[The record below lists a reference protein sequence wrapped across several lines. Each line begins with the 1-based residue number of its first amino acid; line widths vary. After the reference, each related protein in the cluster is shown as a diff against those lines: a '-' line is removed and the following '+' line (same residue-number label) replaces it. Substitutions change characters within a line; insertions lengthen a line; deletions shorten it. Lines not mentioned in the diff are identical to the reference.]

1 MARRGQHRVTWE
13 ITWNELNKLNAG
25 DAKVKAALKDLK
37 DLHRN
42 PLIHPE
48 QTLENV
54 DDAIALMNGVHTA
67 VLSAEGN
74 ANHRDRSAPAAGGKY
89 STTTITECS
98 TRLSDT
104 YSIRTRARDPAG
116 RDIRAAARGHVR
128 ATRPSPSTCPA
139 RRRSP
144 RASGGNGRAMAM
156 MVDREHR
163 TSPPTC
169 SRRAFLQRK
178 AWIEIRTPPA
188 SSR

>member
-1 MARRGQHRVTWE
+1 MARRGQDRVTWE

-48 QTLENV
+48 QALENV
-54 DDAIALMNGVHTA
+54 DDAITLMNGVHTA

-98 TRLSDT
+98 TRISDT
-104 YSIRTRARDPAG
+104 CSIRTRARDPAG
-116 RDIRAAARGHVR
+116 RDIRPAARDTSVPRDHRR
-128 ATRPSPSTCPA
+128 APA
-139 RRRSP
+139 RQG
-144 RASGGNGRAMAM
+144 AA
-156 MVDREHR
+156 
-163 TSPPTC
+163 
-169 SRRAFLQRK
+169 RRAH
-178 AWIEIRTPPA
+178 PA
-188 SSR
+188 AMVGPWP